1 MLETIQEIDTKILYW
16 INGHHTAFLDF
27 VMWWMSDTLI
37 MIPFYAMIV
46 IILVGKIGKKLI
58 PLILMIA
65 LLILLSDQLASTVFK
80 FTFLRLR
87 PSHNPLT
94 ETYLRYLN
102 GYKGGLYGF
111 ISSHAINVF
120 SLSFFLLFTV
130 GNKIKFLIPVLFTW
144 ATLVAYSR
152 LYLGAHYPTDVLV
165 PVILSIPLAWLIS
178 RLYFIIIK
186 RLEARGIMRNTT
198 KVQNK
203 LYDKDY

>member
-1 MLETIQEIDTKILYW
+1 MLKTIQEIDTKILYW
-16 INGHHTAFLDF
+16 INSHHTPFLDF

-80 FTFLRLR
+80 NAFLRLR

-94 ETYLRYLN
+94 ETHLRYLN

-130 GNKIKFLIPVLFTW
+130 RNKIKFLIPVLFTW

-152 LYLGAHYPTDVLV
+152 LYLGVHYPTDVLV

-178 RLYFIIIK
+178 RLYFFIIK
-186 RLEARGIMRNTT
+186 RVEPRHNEKYHESSKQA
-198 KVQNK
+198 V
-203 LYDKDY
+203 